1 MTPAARLQA
10 SIEVLADI
18 IARRRPAADALKDWG
33 LAHRFAGSKD
43 RAAIASLVYDG
54 LRRKA
59 SAAWLMGGET
69 PRAIML
75 GALRTIRAMPEE
87 EIARLCSGDRFAP
100 ESISEE
106 ERARLRM
113 EPAAV
118 LADAPPHAA
127 GDFPEWL
134 TPQLTRRFD
143 ASLLEEMR
151 ALAARAPVDI
161 RVNSLKTLR
170 DKIRP
175 GLAHFGPIDTPYAP
189 MGLRFEPGEGG
200 RGPSLQATEE
210 FQKGQFE
217 IQDEGSQLVALL
229 AGAEQ
234 GTQVVD
240 LCAGGGGK
248 TLALAAAMN
257 NSGQIYATDSDA
269 RRLAPIHQRLE
280 RAGVRNVQVRAPR
293 GRDDEPLA
301 DLRGKAD
308 LVLIDAP
315 CTGVGVWRRNP
326 DAKWRVRP
334 GALEQRMADQDAVLA
349 RGASLVRPGGGI
361 AWITCSL
368 LMEENEDRL
377 AAFLAAHPQFRALDL
392 RESLALAP
400 DALSERADI
409 LVGDGLGLLLT
420 PLRTGA
426 DGFFLAMLHRQG

>member
-18 IARRRPAADALKDWG
+18 FARRRPAADALKDWG

-59 SAAWLMGGET
+59 SASWLMGAET
-69 PRAIML
+69 QRAVML
-75 GALRTIRAMPEE
+75 GALRTIRAMPED

-100 ESISEE
+100 ESLSEP
-106 ERARLRM
+106 ERARLRLA
-113 EPAAV
+113 PAAA
-118 LADAPPHAA
+118 LADAPAFIA

-134 TPQLTRRFD
+134 SPQLHRRFGD
-143 ASLLEEMR
+143 ALVAEMK
-151 ALAARAPVDI
+151 ALATRAPVDI

-170 DKIRP
+170 DQIRP
-175 GLAHFGPIDTPYAP
+175 KLAHFNPVDTPYAP

-200 RGPSLQATEE
+200 RGPALQATEE

-229 AGAEQ
+229 AGGEP
-234 GTQVVD
+234 GRQVID

-257 NSGQIYATDSDA
+257 NSGQIYATDNDA

-280 RAGVRNVQVRAPR
+280 RAGARNVQVRTPK
-293 GRDDEPLA
+293 GRDDEPLRG
-301 DLRGKAD
+301 LEGKAD
-308 LVLIDAP
+308 LVVIDAP
-315 CTGVGVWRRNP
+315 CTGVGTWRRNP
-326 DAKWRVRP
+326 DIKWRVRP
-334 GALEQRMADQDAVLA
+334 GSLEQRMAEQDAVLA
-349 RGASLVRPGGGI
+349 RGSRFVKPGGFI
-361 AWITCSL
+361 AYITCSL
-368 LMEENEDRL
+368 LVEENEDRI
-377 AAFLAAHPQFRALDL
+377 AAFLTDVPGFRSVDA

-400 DALSERADI
+400 DALSERRNI
-409 LVGDGLGLLLT
+409 VVGDGLGLLLT
-420 PLRTGA
+420 PLCTET
-426 DGFFLAMLHRQG
+426 DGFFLALLRRDA